1 MKSNSITALR
11 LKHVGYS
18 RKAGIQLR
26 RDFSHFLEEVAPV
39 RIGLQRILALQRKIV
54 DYAGKMMT
62 RLLIPIFA
70 AVMAVPVAAQD
81 PVQVELA
88 QLRKMIEQQ
97 NTKIDTLSLQVAQLS
112 AQLGN
117 RGAAPAVSA
126 VLAAPAPVS
135 AKEEF
140 APIPRIV
147 ANAPKVHIVV
157 KGESL
162 EKIAKLEGTTV
173 AELQKLNNIT
183 DPKKLQVGQ
192 QLALPAEKKE

>member
-1 MKSNSITALR
+1 M
-11 LKHVGYS
+11 
-18 RKAGIQLR
+18 
-26 RDFSHFLEEVAPV
+26 
-39 RIGLQRILALQRKIV
+39 LA
-54 DYAGKMMT
+54 KMMT
-62 RLLIPIFA
+62 RFLIPILA
-70 AVMAVPVAAQD
+70 AVMVAPAVAQD
-81 PVQVELA
+81 PVQAELA

-117 RGAAPAVSA
+117 RGAAPAVPA
-126 VLAAPAPVS
+126 VLAAPAP
-135 AKEEF
+135 ALIREEF
-140 APIPRIV
+140 APIPRVV

-192 QLALPAEKKE
+192 QLALPPEKKE

>member
-1 MKSNSITALR
+1 
-11 LKHVGYS
+11 
-18 RKAGIQLR
+18 
-26 RDFSHFLEEVAPV
+26 
-39 RIGLQRILALQRKIV
+39 
-54 DYAGKMMT
+54 
-62 RLLIPIFA
+62 
-70 AVMAVPVAAQD
+70 
-81 PVQVELA
+81 
-88 QLRKMIEQQ
+88 MIEQQ